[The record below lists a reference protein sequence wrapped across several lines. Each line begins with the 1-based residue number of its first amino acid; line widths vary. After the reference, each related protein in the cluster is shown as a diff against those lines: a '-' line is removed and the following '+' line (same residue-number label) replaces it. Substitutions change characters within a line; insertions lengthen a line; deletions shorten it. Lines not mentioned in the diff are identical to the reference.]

1 MKRKIFTTTISLL
14 LSFMLISGAL
24 AFAGAQEIKARMRA
38 RLPVIKALKA
48 KGIVGENNK
57 GYLDFRSGD
66 RSRAADVNA
75 ENSDR
80 RQVYS
85 QIAQQQGTT
94 VDLVG
99 QRRALQIARTARPGE
114 WLQDGN
120 GRWYQK

>member
-14 LSFMLISGAL
+14 LSFMLISGAS
-24 AFAGAQEIKARMRA
+24 AFAGAKEIKARMKA

-48 KGIVGENNK
+48 QGIVGENNR
-57 GYLDFRSGD
+57 GYLEFRSGD
-66 RSRAADVNA
+66 RSRAADVNG

-85 QIAQQQGTT
+85 QIAKQQGTT
-94 VDLVG
+94 ADLVG
-99 QRRALQIARTARPGE
+99 KRRALQIARTARPGE

>member
-14 LSFMLISGAL
+14 LSFMLISGAS
-24 AFAGAQEIKARMRA
+24 AFAGANEIKARMMS
-38 RLPVIKALKA
+38 RLGDISTLKA
-48 KGIVGENNK
+48 QGIVGENNR
-57 GYLDFRSGD
+57 GYLEFRSGD
-66 RSRAADVNA
+66 RAKAAVVNA

-80 RQVYS
+80 GQVYS

-94 VDLVG
+94 ADLVG
-99 QRRALQIARTARPGE
+99 KRRALQIAQTARPGE